1 MFPFTDL
8 WSFLVAFLL
17 VFSSVI
23 IMKHIY
29 FSLKKPMCYIVTLC
43 SFVMIEFLPCKKIIC
58 WHSVVTVVTLS
69 VKIYACVHV
78 CIFSEATLESLH
90 DLFHFR
96 CCYFASLSL
105 LPDSLCFSLSFFF
118 SFFLCALFLPPAAA
132 GLMIVLRL
140 SIDKDI
146 DRYQRPENIRL
157 LHWKTFMLL
166 ISPID
171 S

>member
-43 SFVMIEFLPCKKIIC
+43 SFVMIEFLPYKKIIC

-118 SFFLCALFLPPAAA
+118 FCALSFFLLP
-132 GLMIVLRL
+132 RL
-140 SIDKDI
+140 DSW
-146 DRYQRPENIRL
+146 L
-157 LHWKTFMLL
+157 CSGFLL
-166 ISPID
+166 IRILIGTSD
-171 S
+171 QRT